1 MNNYE
6 PQPKNNK
13 PKYKGKYRVDSTRL
27 PAWNYAS
34 NGGYFVTICT
44 EGRKCFFGEV
54 VGGEMQLSQIGEIAQ
69 DLWYEIP
76 KHFSNCDID
85 VFCIMPNHIHGILI
99 INPTRDA
106 LAREAIVKEDA
117 IDLEDSQDGIDL
129 QDAVDL
135 EDAIDLQEDA
145 NRSDAINRIDLD
157 AINQIDLEDAIN
169 QIDLED
175 AINRVSTRGGR
186 QRGGVTGVFNPMLS
200 KNSLSKIV
208 RWYKGRCR
216 FEINQIYQGF
226 GWQERFYEEIIRNEF
241 ALDRIR
247 QYIINNPINWEG
259 DRKQPSR

>member
-1 MNNYE
+1 MNNYD

-27 PAWNYAS
+27 PAWNYATS
-34 NGGYFVTICT
+34 GQYFVTICT

-54 VGGEMQLSQIGEIAQ
+54 VGGEMQLSQFGKIAQ
-69 DLWYEIP
+69 ELWYEIP
-76 KHFSNCDID
+76 KQFSNCDID

-106 LAREAIVKEDA
+106 LAREGIVKEDA
-117 IDLEDSQDGIDL
+117 IDVEDSQDGIDS
-129 QDAVDL
+129 Q
-135 EDAIDLQEDA
+135 DA
-145 NRSDAINRIDLD
+145 NRS
-157 AINQIDLEDAIN
+157 
-169 QIDLED
+169 D
-175 AINRVSTRGGR
+175 AINRVSTRGGC

-226 GWQERFYEEIIRNEF
+226 GWQERFYEEIIRNEL

-247 QYIINNPINWEG
+247 EYIINNPRNWEG
-259 DRKQPSR
+259 DREQPSR